1 MEACG
6 LQRQWAPGGEGS
18 CRLIRVY
25 MSWTEL
31 PALGGQEGA
40 KGWTECPLS
49 EVGGLLIGKACQ
61 ELEVVSFSTC
71 GPRAEGCSVSITR

>member
-40 KGWTECPLS
+40 KGWTECP
-49 EVGGLLIGKACQ
+49 GLPPRIG
-61 ELEVVSFSTC
+61 L
-71 GPRAEGCSVSITR
+71 GLGLGLGRRARNWK